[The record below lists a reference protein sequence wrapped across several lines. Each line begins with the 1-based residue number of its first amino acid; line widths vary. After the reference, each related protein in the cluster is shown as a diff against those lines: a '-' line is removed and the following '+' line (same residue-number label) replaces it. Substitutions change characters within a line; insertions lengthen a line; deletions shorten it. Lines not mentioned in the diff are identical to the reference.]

1 MVSHASRHSD
11 SSFHPQPSNEENSL
25 ADQVLAKLQDESLT
39 SAFNFMKASVQNV
52 YNGRDEDR
60 DGVIDLRDKRDD
72 VPMNDKEKGE
82 FWHSLAKE
90 LEEKKPGVLK
100 NLSAVW
106 MQDFKTHDLKGEP
119 LQADYIRQV
128 ASNDHLM
135 RGTLAKAALGDLQNV
150 KNLRAADNIID
161 DIELEK
167 NILRQRMVPREQFIK
182 DVIAKAAADAQ
193 TSPGSALEGMKR
205 ALSARGYAETPEER
219 IATSEALKKALKET
233 PELAEKLENK
243 PKVISQ
249 EQFVNSVIS
258 KALVESETSP
268 VKAVDAI
275 YKALIDRRHTVSQEE
290 NMASFQAV
298 AEELKNHPELAAK
311 LAMGYMHRNFKD
323 IDMNN
328 DRQKQDYKI
337 SKEELNDF
345 NPDSVGKVFVNY
357 VKANFDSIA
366 TTSVYNNSYVN
377 ADFLTQDEVAN
388 HITRLKRK
396 K

>member
-60 DGVIDLRDKRDD
+60 DGLIDLRDKRDD

-161 DIELEK
+161 DIELE
-167 NILRQRMVPREQFIK
+167 
-182 DVIAKAAADAQ
+182 
-193 TSPGSALEGMKR
+193 
-205 ALSARGYAETPEER
+205 
-219 IATSEALKKALKET
+219 
-233 PELAEKLENK
+233 
-243 PKVISQ
+243 
-249 EQFVNSVIS
+249 
-258 KALVESETSP
+258 
-268 VKAVDAI
+268 
-275 YKALIDRRHTVSQEE
+275 
-290 NMASFQAV
+290 
-298 AEELKNHPELAAK
+298 
-311 LAMGYMHRNFKD
+311 
-323 IDMNN
+323 
-328 DRQKQDYKI
+328 
-337 SKEELNDF
+337 
-345 NPDSVGKVFVNY
+345 
-357 VKANFDSIA
+357 
-366 TTSVYNNSYVN
+366 
-377 ADFLTQDEVAN
+377 
-388 HITRLKRK
+388 
-396 K
+396 

>member
-1 MVSHASRHSD
+1 
-11 SSFHPQPSNEENSL
+11 
-25 ADQVLAKLQDESLT
+25 
-39 SAFNFMKASVQNV
+39 MKASVQNV

-60 DGVIDLRDKRDD
+60 DGLIDLRDKRDD

-161 DIELEK
+161 DIELET

-182 DVIAKAAADAQ
+182 DVIAKAAADVQ
-193 TSPGSALEGMKR
+193 
-205 ALSARGYAETPEER
+205 
-219 IATSEALKKALKET
+219 
-233 PELAEKLENK
+233 
-243 PKVISQ
+243 
-249 EQFVNSVIS
+249 
-258 KALVESETSP
+258 TSP